1 MKRLI
6 TIFSIFSMSGSL
18 SLTAI
23 SCSTNEKYSDD
34 DNMITLNQDFETIN
48 TIIEQAKKRL
58 QAWLET
64 KTKIDINTYP
74 NELSALQKFIIKL
87 EKKNELMLVGDEI
100 YQWNF
105 LKQLITYFKKELN
118 IINQEIINQYANY
131 YYNIMPLSLDE
142 KNIRLT
148 LKLVNFD
155 KLEKLMVSKKQTIK
169 GITIKF
175 NIPYEVSFKELKV
188 RDSINSLVVVSNNI
202 LALNNIQKELE
213 NYFVTFIDNLF
224 GKYKYQIIEKLKR
237 NFNNIHQ
244 SNTIWQIIAEE
255 LRLRNINFITN
266 DHSLIFNTFY
276 SIDAPTWN
284 FKKEEDSVLAWAGE
298 GYDPTKLTAENFL
311 KFYEQKY
318 IKNKVPAENNYYVR
332 ANITS
337 FIPNDFMIEN
347 LPFNN
352 KTSAVTLKTP
362 IKVLASKQYIN
373 NQLFDFAKKIMDFW
387 NYYKIETYNNKIIF
401 NVTKTDFIM
410 LSEKISNFQPSAS
423 FFDNIGAIFRYLSE
437 KHDLKLLLNSIT
449 SNGWM
454 NLTNYS
460 NSFVFNFFWRP
471 DAHNCYPQLVLSF
484 AYNSFSYGLFV
495 NPVPVDNK
503 TGYVFLQ
510 TIEFKIV

>member
-1 MKRLI
+1 MKRLL
-6 TIFSIFSMSGSL
+6 TIFSIFSMGGSL
-18 SLTAI
+18 SLTTI
-23 SCSTNEKYSDD
+23 SCSMHEKNFD
-34 DNMITLNQDFETIN
+34 DNKIITLNQDLETIN
-48 TIIEQAKKRL
+48 TILEQAKKRL
-58 QAWLET
+58 QSWWET
-64 KTKIDINTYP
+64 KTNIDMNSYP
-74 NELSALQKFIIKL
+74 NEMSIFQEFLIKLQK
-87 EKKNELMLVGDEI
+87 NSELMLVGDEI

-105 LKQLITYFKKELN
+105 LKQLIIDFKKELN
-118 IINQEIINQYANY
+118 IINQEIIKQYANY
-131 YYNIMPLSLDE
+131 YYDILPLSLNE

-155 KLEKLMVSKKQTIK
+155 NLARMMASKKQTIK

-175 NIPYEVSFKELKV
+175 NIPYEVSFKELQV
-188 RDSINSLVVVSNNI
+188 PDSISSLVVASNNI
-202 LALNNIQKELE
+202 LVLSNIQQKMA
-213 NYFVTFIDNLF
+213 NYFVTFIDDLF

-237 NFNNIHQ
+237 NFNNIDQ
-244 SNTIWQIIAEE
+244 SNTIWQIITEK
-255 LRLRNINFITN
+255 LRSRKINFVAN
-266 DHSLIFNTFY
+266 DHTLIFNTFY

-298 GYDPTKLTAENFL
+298 GYDPTKLTPENFL

-318 IKNKVPAENNYYVR
+318 IKNKVQIKNNYYVR

-352 KTSAVTLKTP
+352 KTNAITLKTP
-362 IKVLASKQYIN
+362 IKVLTSKQYID
-373 NQLFDFAKKIMDFW
+373 NQLFDFAKKIMNFW
-387 NYYKIETYNNKIIF
+387 HYYKIETYSNKIVF
-401 NVTKTDFIM
+401 NVTKADFTM

-423 FFDNIGAIFRYLSE
+423 FFTNIGAIFRYLSD
-437 KHDLKLLLNSIT
+437 KHDLKLVLNSIT

-454 NLTNYS
+454 HLGNYQ

-471 DAHNCYPQLVLSF
+471 DTHNCYPQLVLSF
-484 AYNSFSYGLFV
+484 AYNSFSYGLFI
-495 NPVPVDNK
+495 NPVPVNNK